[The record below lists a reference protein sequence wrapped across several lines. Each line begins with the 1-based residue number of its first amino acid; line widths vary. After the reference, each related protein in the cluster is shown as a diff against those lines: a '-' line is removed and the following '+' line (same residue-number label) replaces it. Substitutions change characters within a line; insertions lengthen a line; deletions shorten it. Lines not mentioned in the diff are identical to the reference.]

1 MKLPPKS
8 DTPVERLSG
17 SVERV
22 TFHSEESGFCVL
34 RAKVKGERELITV
47 IGSAASITP
56 GEYIECIGVWTND
69 RTHGL
74 QFKANQLKV
83 VPPTTLEGIEK
94 YLGSG
99 MVKGIGPYFAK
110 VLVKAFKGDVFTVIE
125 REPEKLLTLPG
136 IGKKRMEKVTS
147 AWAEQKVIREIMVFL
162 QSHGIGTG
170 RAVRIYKTYGDESIL
185 KVTENPYRLAL
196 DIHGIGFKT
205 ADTLAQKLG
214 ITPPGR

>member
-1 MKLPPKS
+1 MNLPQKS

-17 SVERV
+17 SVERM
-22 TFHSEESGFCVL
+22 TFRSEESGFWVL

-56 GEYIECIGVWTND
+56 GEYIECIGIWTND
-69 RTHGL
+69 RTHSL
-74 QFKANQLKV
+74 QFKGNQLKV

-99 MVKGIGPYFAK
+99 MVKGIGPHFA
-110 VLVKAFKGDVFTVIE
+110 VLVKAFKEDVFTVIE
-125 REPEKLLTLPG
+125 REPEKLLTLPE

-147 AWAEQKVIREIMVFL
+147 AWAEQKVIREIIVFL

-170 RAVRIYKTYGDESIL
+170 RAVRIYKTYGDESII
-185 KVTENPYRLAL
+185 KVTENPYHLAL
-196 DIHGIGFKT
+196 DIHGIGFKR
-205 ADTLAQKLG
+205 
-214 ITPPGR
+214 PPCLWNRAVSIPAAHT

>member
-1 MKLPPKS
+1 MKSPQKP

-34 RAKVKGERELITV
+34 RAKVKGQRELITV

-56 GEYIECIGVWTND
+56 GEYIECIGVWHND

-83 VPPTTLEGIEK
+83 VPPSTLEGIEK

-99 MVKGIGPYFAK
+99 MVKGIGPHFAK
-110 VLVKAFKGDVFTVIE
+110 VLVKAFKENVFTVIE
-125 REPEKLLTLPG
+125 TEPEKLLTLPG
-136 IGKKRMEKVTS
+136 IGKKRMEKVTG
-147 AWAEQKVIREIMVFL
+147 AWAEQKFIREIMVNV
-162 QSHGIGTG
+162 IP
-170 RAVRIYKTYGDESIL
+170 V
-185 KVTENPYRLAL
+185 
-196 DIHGIGFKT
+196 DIANVLLRKYH
-205 ADTLAQKLG
+205 
-214 ITPPGR
+214 